1 MSLIKCPECNKEI
14 SDKAKVCPHC
24 GYEPPVKFDGIYC
37 PKCLKSCLKVSQEN
51 RVKDVKYD
59 ICPLCKIQ
67 MKDSIRGTIQEI
79 YNYGENHPEL
89 KEAPEFDEKAYQ
101 RRINW
106 VPISYS
112 STGIKCPTCQSTNVQ
127 KIGAGERAVSVGVFG
142 LFSKKINKSFK
153 CNSCGYTW

>member
-24 GYEPPVKFDGIYC
+24 GYEQPVKKHMYGEYC
-37 PKCLKSCLKVSQEN
+37 PKCLKSQMKHDEN
-51 RVKDVKYD
+51 RM
-59 ICPLCKIQ
+59 CPFCKIR
-67 MKDSIRGTIQEI
+67 MKDSIYGTLEEV

-127 KIGAGERAVSVGVFG
+127 KIGAGERAVSVGMFG

>member
-1 MSLIKCPECNKEI
+1 MSLIQCPECQKEI

-24 GYEPPVKFDGIYC
+24 GYELPVKDYGVYC
-37 PKCLKSCLKVSQEN
+37 PKCLNSRLKMSLKIKGVDN
-51 RVKDVKYD
+51 N

-67 MKDSIRGTIQEI
+67 MKDSISGTIQEI
-79 YNYGENHPEL
+79 YDYGENHPEL
-89 KEAPEFDEKAYQ
+89 KESPEFDEEAYETWK
-101 RRINW
+101 NW
-106 VPISYS
+106 VPISYSS

-127 KIGAGERAVSVGVFG
+127 KIGAGERAVSVGMFG